1 METGP
6 LCAFLAS
13 VTWAVGASGYAR
25 LSRTNSPFAV
35 NLARSLIAGPL
46 FLLTAFVLAGSWSE
60 GLAGFR
66 LLHWSHLGWFS
77 LSMFASYGFGDAL
90 FLWSTQS
97 LGVPGALAIAS
108 SYPILTALVGYFFE
122 GQKLS
127 LTQVLG
133 LGITVS
139 GVITVIL
146 SDPQSGSKT
155 DVVSVGKKNAKWK
168 GVALAA
174 ICSVFWATN
183 SLSIS
188 HVGHDIPTAVANTV
202 RMALAIC
209 LSLVMGTV
217 LAPGSR
223 LLLSFKDLKSNLW
236 IFLIE
241 AFGGSYFFMYGLS
254 HSRLAIGST
263 LSSLAPVI
271 SVPVAWT
278 LGIEK
283 FSASRTAGVF
293 LVVLGLCLLVGPG
306 GSASG

>member
-13 VTWAVGASGYAR
+13 ATWAIGASGYAR
-25 LSRTNSPFAV
+25 LSRTHSPFAV

-46 FLLTAFVLAGSWSE
+46 FLLTAFALAGSWSA

-66 LLHWSHLGWFS
+66 LMHWSHFGWFA
-77 LSMFASYGFGDAL
+77 LSMFASYGFGDVL
-90 FLWSTQS
+90 FLLSTRS
-97 LGVPGALAIAS
+97 LGVPAALAIAS
-108 SYPILTALVGYFFE
+108 SYPLLTALMGYFFE
-122 GQKLS
+122 GQALS
-127 LTQVLG
+127 PAQVLG
-133 LGITVS
+133 LGITVT

-146 SDPQSGSKT
+146 SGAQSE
-155 DVVSVGKKNAKWK
+155 KKIVNWK

-174 ICSVFWATN
+174 TCSVFWATN

-188 HVGHDIPTAVANTV
+188 RAGHDIPAAVANSV
-202 RMALAIC
+202 RMGLAIC

-217 LAPGSR
+217 FAPGSR
-223 LLLSFKDLKSNLW
+223 LFLSIKDIKSYLW

-254 HSRLAIGST
+254 HSRLAIGAT
-263 LSSLAPVI
+263 LSSLAPVL
-271 SVPVAWT
+271 SVPVAWA

-283 FSASRTAGVF
+283 FSVRRTVGVF
-293 LVVLGLCLLVGPG
+293 LVVLGLCLLVGPV
-306 GSASG
+306 GSTSG